1 MRFENFQNLLGHFQM
16 SLKMGI
22 SEISANRLSN
32 ASRIQSVAEIPSTLV
47 PEKGITK
54 LVSVKYAKDN
64 LTFCKSMMKLE
75 NLLA

>member
-1 MRFENFQNLLGHFQM
+1 M

-22 SEISANRLSN
+22 SEISANGLSN
-32 ASRIQSVAEIPSTLV
+32 ASRIQSAAEILSTLV

-54 LVSVKYAKDN
+54 LVPEKYLKNN
-64 LTFCKSMMKLE
+64 LTFSKSMMKFE